1 MKISIHQAHVI
12 DPSQSIDEIKDLAIE
27 NGKIVYMGSI
37 PSHFQPDKII
47 DATNLW
53 VIPGLIDVTCRPQ
66 MQHPQGTTLYQEAK
80 AALQCGFTALCIPP
94 DGDPIMDTTANV
106 LRVLKQSD
114 QDLPKLYPIGA
125 LTTHL
130 KGDFI
135 ADLTALKEAGCIAFS
150 QAQAPIDNLR
160 MLRHCYDFAA
170 SFALP
175 IVIQPCVSALSQG
188 GIAHEGRMASQ
199 LGLQG
204 IPEIAET
211 IAIAEHLLLIED
223 SGIHAH
229 FTGISSGKG
238 MKQILD
244 AKSSGLPVTADI
256 AMHSLHLTEAA
267 LISFDANCHVYPPLR
282 TENDRTA
289 FIQGLRAGALDIIC
303 SDHRPLDSIAK
314 LAPFGDTIPGLSAID
329 TFIPLGLKLVRENA
343 MSRLELVQALSTN
356 PATIFQLPGGTLKP
370 GSAADLC
377 IVDPNFAWE
386 VKDSNLKSRGKN
398 TPFINDKMQGK
409 VVMTILDGRL
419 VYEEASSDC

>member
-1 MKISIHQAHVI
+1 MKISIHHAHVI
-12 DPSQSIDEIKDLAIE
+12 DPSQSIDQVMDLAID
-27 NGKIVYMGSI
+27 NGKIAYIGSI

-53 VIPGLIDVTCRPQ
+53 VMPGLIDVTCRPQ
-66 MQHPQGTTLYQEAK
+66 MQHPQGKTLYQEAK

-114 QDLPKLYPIGA
+114 DDLPKLYPIGA

-150 QAQAPIDNLR
+150 QAQASIDNLR

-170 SFALP
+170 SFSLP
-175 IVIQPCVSALSQG
+175 VIIQPCVTALSND
-188 GIAHEGRMASQ
+188 GIAHEGQMASQ
-199 LGLQG
+199 LGLPG

-223 SGIHAH
+223 SGINAH
-229 FTGISSGKG
+229 FTGISSARG

-244 AKSSGLPVTADI
+244 AKANGLPVTADT

-267 LISFDANCHVYPPLR
+267 LIAFNSNCHVYPPLR
-282 TENDRTA
+282 TEKDKISL
-289 FIQGLRAGALDIIC
+289 IQGIQSGELDIIC
-303 SDHRPLDSIAK
+303 SDHRPLDSISK
-314 LAPFGDTIPGLSAID
+314 LAPFGDTVPGLSAID
-329 TFIPLGLKLVRENA
+329 TLIPLGLKLIRENA
-343 MSRLELVQALSTN
+343 ISRLNFVQAVSTQ
-356 PATIFQLPGGTLKP
+356 PAKVFQLPGGTLKP
-370 GSAADLC
+370 GSTADLC
-377 IVDPNFAWE
+377 IVDPHCVWE
-386 VKDSNLKSRGKN
+386 VTESNIKSRGKN
-398 TPFINDKMQGK
+398 TPFINHQMQGE
-409 VVMTILDGRL
+409 VVMTFLDGRL
-419 VYEEASSDC
+419 VYEAKAS